1 MEEDSDPLLLSE
13 DLEFDDDDLFEEA
26 CDKCSEI
33 ISKVPLLRL
42 DASVSTPVVLLPC
55 RHKAHF
61 GCIGNKS
68 KLCPKCPSI
77 DDLEKEGY
85 YISPTFDGASK
96 KRKRKDDLRKSTRG
110 TKAQTIIRELSIR
123 SASEISIS
131 APLEDSDMRKVSNQF
146 HKLYYHIVTLVNI
159 VHPIHLFMMYNVSLN
174 N

>member
-55 RHKAHF
+55 RYKAHF

-96 KRKRKDDLRKSTRG
+96 KGRGKMICVNLPGIQKRK
-110 TKAQTIIRELSIR
+110 
-123 SASEISIS
+123 
-131 APLEDSDMRKVSNQF
+131 P
-146 HKLYYHIVTLVNI
+146 
-159 VHPIHLFMMYNVSLN
+159 
-174 N
+174 